1 LNVFGEAMGLIGQI
15 VFWCLMPMGGKIR
28 PKQLD
33 QLPLVKF
40 SKVLMK
46 EYFIAKNYSLMGEK
60 FDYGKRRVFGI

>member
-46 EYFIAKNYSLMGEK
+46 EYFIAKTTL
-60 FDYGKRRVFGI
+60 